1 MEPSAWPRAFHPVA
15 PRPIGDAMRPL
26 LVTTALSAL
35 LALALPAA
43 AQQGSG
49 WVDPPAKPAE
59 SGKPAAEPAP
69 AAQAEAPPPARREAR
84 PRPRFDTRSAAAEE
98 ATDEARRA
106 ARGARRAGELRQ
118 ARRQAAREAANR
130 AHRPAA
136 APLPAQNL
144 ARAEPDPRFPEWAG
158 TAQRMSEA
166 YLDSVSS
173 PGEGM
178 VAAAPR
184 FYGERV
190 RFHGRTMSLAAL
202 MAEKRRFV
210 RRWPERRYE
219 PQGEP
224 RVGCDAGSAT
234 CLVRVVHA
242 FSAAS
247 PGRGTRS
254 QGVAELML
262 TVSFAG
268 GRPVIVSESSRV
280 LRRGAL
286 TAQAGGPG
294 GA

>member
-1 MEPSAWPRAFHPVA
+1 
-15 PRPIGDAMRPL
+15 MRPL
-26 LVTTALSAL
+26 LVSTALSAL
-35 LALALPAA
+35 LALTLPAV
-43 AQQGSG
+43 AQQGAG

-59 SGKPAAEPAP
+59 PSKPAPETAELPPAARPETPAP
-69 AAQAEAPPPARREAR
+69 AAREAR
-84 PRPRFDTRSAAAEE
+84 SRPRFDTRAAASEKTAEE
-98 ATDEARRA
+98 TRDETRRA
-106 ARGARRAGELRQ
+106 ARGTRRAGELRQ
-118 ARRQAAREAANR
+118 ARRQAAREAALR
-130 AHRPAA
+130 AHRPAVA
-136 APLPAQNL
+136 PPLPSQGQ

-158 TAQRMSEA
+158 TAQRMSVA

-184 FYGERV
+184 FYGERI
-190 RFHGRTMSLAAL
+190 RFHGRTMSLSAL

-210 RRWPERRYE
+210 RRWPERSYE

-234 CLVRVVHA
+234 CLVRIVHT
-242 FSAAS
+242 FTAAS

-254 QGVAELML
+254 QGLAELVL

-268 GRPVIVSESSRV
+268 GRPVIVAESSRV
-280 LRRGAL
+280 LRRGSL
-286 TAQAGGPG
+286 TASAGGPG